1 MGIDPVRACGNRC
14 ARWERV
20 TMRDDSYGPMPIC
33 GKRKATVTRSTQ
45 IRREKNDSRSAV
57 TKPRFSRSAWAG
69 TGGAQERSG
78 SGSAVLTERNGSSET
93 FFDVTIDTFES
104 LPVRVTPV
112 GVPGALRRSRDGSSA
127 DSGRG
132 CLGWITVHL
141 GAGTSVLATDR
152 HHRWDVRT
160 DRTHGASA
168 PVIPIFGSGERLRLR
183 IESRPSR

>member
-1 MGIDPVRACGNRC
+1 M
-14 ARWERV
+14 
-20 TMRDDSYGPMPIC
+20 
-33 GKRKATVTRSTQ
+33 K
-45 IRREKNDSRSAV
+45 EKNKV
-57 TKPRFSRSAWAG
+57 TKSVWTVADERKSQVVSRIIPGNWGKVELGWLAQPLLNRIARF
-69 TGGAQERSG
+69 GGA
-78 SGSAVLTERNGSSET
+78 ET

-112 GVPGALRRSRDGSSA
+112 GAPGALRRPRNGSSA

-183 IESRPSR
+183 IESRLSR